1 MQKSHHMV
9 LKGVNRVHNDKIRSK
24 GLERTNLGTQYK
36 NQVIWSWKDSTGYTM
51 IKLDQMVLKGVNWVH
66 NTNIGVTFLGKWS
79 FISLRNLW
87 ISVFDV
93 VLLKVELEMWFLQF
107 LRLNLPENCSF
118 HQNPWFSSK
127 SAVFIK
133 ICGFHQNLQFSSKS
147 AVFKNLQ
154 FSSKSAIFAISL
166 WAFKRTTSN
175 VKRKTTCL
183 ER

>member
-1 MQKSHHMV
+1 MV
-9 LKGVNRVHNDKIRSK
+9 L
-24 GLERTNLGTQYK
+24 
-36 NQVIWSWKDSTGYTM
+36 KDSTGYTM

-93 VLLKVELEMWFLQF
+93 LLKVEWEMWFLQF

-133 ICGFHQNLQFSSKS
+133 ICSFHQNLWFLPKSMVFAKICDFHQNPQFLPFLSELSRG
-147 AVFKNLQ
+147 Q
-154 FSSKSAIFAISL
+154 HQM
-166 WAFKRTTSN
+166 
-175 VKRKTTCL
+175 
-183 ER
+183 

>member
-1 MQKSHHMV
+1 
-9 LKGVNRVHNDKIRSK
+9 
-24 GLERTNLGTQYK
+24 
-36 NQVIWSWKDSTGYTM
+36 
-51 IKLDQMVLKGVNWVH
+51 MVLKGVNWVH

-127 SAVFIK
+127 SAVFSK
-133 ICGFHQNLQFSSKS
+133 ICSFHKNLWFSSKS
-147 AVFKNLQ
+147 VVFIKIHVW
-154 FSSKSAIFAISL
+154 FSPKSVIFIKIHNFCHFSL
-166 WAFKRTTSN
+166 SFQEDNIKCET
-175 VKRKTTCL
+175 KDHLPRKVIPTFL
-183 ER
+183 AHLAHLALGS

>member
-1 MQKSHHMV
+1 MQKSDHMV
-9 LKGVNRVHNDKIRSK
+9 LKGVNRVHNDKISSN

-36 NQVIWSWKDSTGYTM
+36 NQVIWSWKDSTGYTI

-118 HQNPWFSSK
+118 HQNLQFSSNLRFSSK
-127 SAVFIK
+127 STVFIK
-133 ICGFHQNLQFSSKS
+133 ICGFCQNPQLLSKS
-147 AVFKNLQ
+147 VIFIKIRDFCH
-154 FSSKSAIFAISL
+154 FSLSFQEDNIKM
-166 WAFKRTTSN
+166 WN
-175 VKRKTTCL
+175 
-183 ER
+183 ERPLA

>member
-1 MQKSHHMV
+1 
-9 LKGVNRVHNDKIRSK
+9 
-24 GLERTNLGTQYK
+24 
-36 NQVIWSWKDSTGYTM
+36 M

-66 NTNIGVTFLGKWS
+66 NTNIGVTFIGKWS

-133 ICGFHQNLQFSSKS
+133 ICSFHQNLWFLPKSTIFIKIHNFCHFSLSFQEDNTKCEMKDHLPRKVIPTFL
-147 AVFKNLQ
+147 AHL
-154 FSSKSAIFAISL
+154 
-166 WAFKRTTSN
+166 AFQ
-175 VKRKTTCL
+175 
-183 ER
+183 

>member
-1 MQKSHHMV
+1 
-9 LKGVNRVHNDKIRSK
+9 
-24 GLERTNLGTQYK
+24 
-36 NQVIWSWKDSTGYTM
+36 M
-51 IKLDQMVLKGVNWVH
+51 IKLDQIVLKGVDLVH

-79 FISLRNLW
+79 FISLRNLL

-133 ICGFHQNLQFSSKS
+133 IHSFHQNLRFLTKS
-147 AVFKNLQ
+147 AVFVKICSFHQNLR
-154 FSSKSAIFAISL
+154 FASKSAIFAISL
-166 WAFKRTTSN
+166 
-175 VKRKTTCL
+175 
-183 ER
+183 

>member
-1 MQKSHHMV
+1 
-9 LKGVNRVHNDKIRSK
+9 
-24 GLERTNLGTQYK
+24 
-36 NQVIWSWKDSTGYTM
+36 M

-118 HQNPWFSSK
+118 HQNP
-127 SAVFIK
+127 VFIK
-133 ICGFHQNLQFSSKS
+133 ICSFHQNLRF
-147 AVFKNLQ
+147 FKIRGFCQNPRFLPFLSELSRGQ
-154 FSSKSAIFAISL
+154 HQM
-166 WAFKRTTSN
+166 
-175 VKRKTTCL
+175 
-183 ER
+183 